1 MKKISF
7 TFFLI
12 LCFTQIC
19 CGQKSNSPITKTQA
33 LRDVKVAS
41 IQSWK
46 EIISDEGRFRIL
58 FPNEPAIYGKG
69 NSGTDL
75 RGFNLIQGE
84 MNWFAYFNDYSNP
97 IYDETKLREA
107 YQGSVERITRK
118 GVKLLKQND
127 VFVNKKLGTEF
138 ILEGHDAISYMRA
151 FLIGSRMYT
160 LAVDNRQKTQ
170 PIDKIPDNVEQFFD
184 SFTFWEKDFF

>member
-1 MKKISF
+1 M
-7 TFFLI
+7 
-12 LCFTQIC
+12 
-19 CGQKSNSPITKTQA
+19 
-33 LRDVKVAS
+33 
-41 IQSWK
+41 
-46 EIISDEGRFRIL
+46 
-58 FPNEPAIYGKG
+58 
-69 NSGTDL
+69 

-138 ILEGHDAISYMRA
+138 ILEGHGAISYMRA